1 MTSSNLQIPKN
12 VSYHSPSAPEG
23 SEDGNDGSVPPLTT
37 RNDSL
42 DESGSEESSS
52 GDVANISEESE
63 VSDSD
68 SDDGVPNLTQRDFQS
83 SSSNDSRD
91 TFG

>member
-1 MTSSNLQIPKN
+1 MTSSNRQIPKN
-12 VSYHSPSAPEG
+12 VSYHSPSAPED
-23 SEDGNDGSVPPLTT
+23 SEDGNDGSVPPFTT
-37 RNDSL
+37 RN
-42 DESGSEESSS
+42 ESGSEVSSS

-63 VSDSD
+63 ISDSD